1 MLHPLQGLEGLKDG
15 LDLVGAFLGFTAE
28 VSGELI
34 RGRVLGKEVAYDVI
48 LVGET
53 IGQEGNVEFSIYF
66 QWDALDLIAVRVGWL
81 SVAAVRFCQ
90 REIKVSMC
98 SISRNAT

>member
-1 MLHPLQGLEGLKDG
+1 VLHPLQGLEGLKDG

-34 RGRVLGKEVAYDVI
+34 LGRGLGKEEAYDVI

-53 IGQEGNVEFSIYF
+53 IGQ
-66 QWDALDLIAVRVGWL
+66 
-81 SVAAVRFCQ
+81 
-90 REIKVSMC
+90 
-98 SISRNAT
+98 